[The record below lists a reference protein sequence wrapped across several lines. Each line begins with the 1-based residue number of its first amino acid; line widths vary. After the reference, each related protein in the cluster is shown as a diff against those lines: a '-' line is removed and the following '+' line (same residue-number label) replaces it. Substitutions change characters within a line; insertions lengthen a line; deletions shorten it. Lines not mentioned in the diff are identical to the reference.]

1 MGHLGDI
8 QKSTFVKIDSKPEVF
23 ASVKRARLQ
32 CRVVPFMYDDD
43 DDDEEVKD
51 KERCSPRIR
60 VPPTVSHPHIVASVS
75 QEVSQR
81 LFRRAWWTMIEL
93 EMMMVI
99 AIEFSDDD
107 FSLPKTQIAEEQV
120 RQCWR

>member
-1 MGHLGDI
+1 M
-8 QKSTFVKIDSKPEVF
+8 
-23 ASVKRARLQ
+23 
-32 CRVVPFMYDDD
+32 VPFMYNDD

-51 KERCSPRIR
+51 KEGCSPRIR

-81 LFRRAWWTMIEL
+81 LFRRAWMTMIEL

-99 AIEFSDDD
+99 AIEFSDND
-107 FSLPKTQIAEEQV
+107 FRLPKTHIAEEQV

>member
-23 ASVKRARLQ
+23 ASVKGARLQ
-32 CRVVPFMYDDD
+32 CRVVPFMYNDD
-43 DDDEEVKD
+43 DDDEEDKD

-81 LFRRAWWTMIEL
+81 LFRRAWMIEL
-93 EMMMVI
+93 EMMIVI

-107 FSLPKTQIAEEQV
+107 DEAYQRPRLQRSK
-120 RQCWR
+120 

>member
-1 MGHLGDI
+1 M
-8 QKSTFVKIDSKPEVF
+8 
-23 ASVKRARLQ
+23 
-32 CRVVPFMYDDD
+32 VPFICEEDDN
-43 DDDEEVKD
+43 DEEVKD

-81 LFRRAWWTMIEL
+81 LFRRAWWIMIEL

-99 AIEFSDDD
+99 AMKFSDDD
-107 FSLPKTQIAEEQV
+107 FSYQRPRLRRSK
-120 RQCWR
+120 

>member
-1 MGHLGDI
+1 M
-8 QKSTFVKIDSKPEVF
+8 
-23 ASVKRARLQ
+23 
-32 CRVVPFMYDDD
+32 VPFMYNDDD
-43 DDDEEVKD
+43 NDEGVKD

-81 LFRRAWWTMIEL
+81 LFRRAWMTMIKL

-107 FSLPKTQIAEEQV
+107 FSLPKTQIAEEHV

>member
-1 MGHLGDI
+1 M
-8 QKSTFVKIDSKPEVF
+8 
-23 ASVKRARLQ
+23 
-32 CRVVPFMYDDD
+32 VPFMYDDDD

-81 LFRRAWWTMIEL
+81 LFRRAWWTMNEL
-93 EMMMVI
+93 ESPVEMMMVI
-99 AIEFSDDD
+99 EIEFSDDD
-107 FSLPKTQIAEEQV
+107 DSLPKTQIAEEQV